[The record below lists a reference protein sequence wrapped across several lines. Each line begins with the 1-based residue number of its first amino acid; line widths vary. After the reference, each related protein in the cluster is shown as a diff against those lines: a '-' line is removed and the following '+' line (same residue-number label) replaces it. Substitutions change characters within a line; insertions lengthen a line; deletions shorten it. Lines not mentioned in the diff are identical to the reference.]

1 MLSLPHFL
9 LRCRSATH
17 FSSPGRPVET
27 IFSRQVARLR
37 DIPGGRTSLDLRGV
51 RDQLDALADFGT
63 GMKNVLET
71 TRGRFSRESAGKR
84 FNWFRRPAFSM
95 ALGLAALILV
105 IAVFSRNKVQ
115 FAPAAALQLTALR
128 GNMPSAVPAREFD
141 LTLADGPH
149 EGGPFRV
156 EVVGAAG
163 QMMWNGLAE
172 STPSG
177 VQVKVL
183 QRLDQGDYFVRLY
196 ADSGKVM
203 HEYGFQVRP

>member
-1 MLSLPHFL
+1 VEPVYHVTEEQLEQYSLGKLPVSEIPRLEEHL
-9 LRCRSATH
+9 LIC
-17 FSSPGRPVET
+17 
-27 IFSRQVARLR
+27 VACQ
-37 DIPGGRTSLDLRGV
+37 
-51 RDQLDALADFGT
+51 DQLDALSEFGA
-63 GMKNVLET
+63 GMKNVLQSDPGQL
-71 TRGRFSRESAGKR
+71 RQDSPA
-84 FNWFRRPAFSM
+84 NWFRWLRRPAFSM
-95 ALGLAALILV
+95 ALGLAALVLV
-105 IAVFSRNKVQ
+105 IGIFSRNKVQ

-183 QRLDQGDYFVRLY
+183 QRLEPGDYFVRLY

-203 HEYGFQVRP
+203 HEYGFRVRP